1 MTIVCQTREK
11 AQQVQP
17 VQHELERED
26 LSEEVQ
32 QVKSVQHQL
41 EAEDL
46 AKEVQRVHPVL
57 DAGDQVLA
65 AEAQRVHPVLD
76 AGHQALAAEEVQH
89 LPSIQQDLVA
99 EESGLA
105 TEQVQCVTI
114 IQQVMVVE
122 DRALAS
128 QDQCVKTV
136 QEVLVAGQVQ
146 GTAQEHGQHDDRA
159 HQYADCHEASQ
170 PHSTPVSAQQHSIP
184 IQAQSHSYLVHNP
197 AQPQVQVHN
206 LDHSEAQERDNNVE
220 NLDVD
225 NQGSELVGGGATVQD
240 GAGVS
245 HGGDKEPKTW
255 KSMKRIGLILRGLA
269 ETVQTRVGMMLTVM
283 LMIAVMMQN
292 TWTVGN
298 SHTGC

>member
-1 MTIVCQTREK
+1 MKSVQCTAAEALCQKNAPDRLTIPIVCQNQEK
-11 AQQVQP
+11 VQQVKS
-17 VQHELERED
+17 VQHELEAED
-26 LSEEVQ
+26 LAEEVK

-159 HQYADCHEASQ
+159 HQYA
-170 PHSTPVSAQQHSIP
+170 
-184 IQAQSHSYLVHNP
+184 
-197 AQPQVQVHN
+197 
-206 LDHSEAQERDNNVE
+206 
-220 NLDVD
+220 
-225 NQGSELVGGGATVQD
+225 GGAGQ
-240 GAGVS
+240 GWG
-245 HGGDKEPKTW
+245 
-255 KSMKRIGLILRGLA
+255 IG
-269 ETVQTRVGMMLTVM
+269 
-283 LMIAVMMQN
+283 
-292 TWTVGN
+292 
-298 SHTGC
+298 